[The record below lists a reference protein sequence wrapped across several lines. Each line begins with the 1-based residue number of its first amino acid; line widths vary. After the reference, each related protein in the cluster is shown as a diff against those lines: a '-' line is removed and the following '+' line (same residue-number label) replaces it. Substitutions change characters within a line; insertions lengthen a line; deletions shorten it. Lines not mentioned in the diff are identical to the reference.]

1 MDLLELEQQVVLKVV
16 GAGSTTTA
24 VRHQLLRREL
34 LLLLGVAR
42 VVHVVFCRV
51 LIVLQMLLVHIIQSH
66 FLSL

>member
-1 MDLLELEQQVVLKVV
+1 MDLLELEQQVVLEVV
-16 GAGSTTTA
+16 GAGGTTTA

-51 LIVLQMLLVHIIQSH
+51 LVVLQMLLVHIIQSH